1 MYKKLLAK
9 NKIKI
14 TGLGILLISLLHLII
29 FNNIENKLNIYISL
43 VQDYKK
49 NGVIYNNDQI
59 KNSLY
64 FARNEIYLDVK
75 NKFKIYK
82 LLYSYNNNEFKIVTK
97 SINLKKFLNYFEER
111 ISKIAHGHFI
121 ISNKQNLKITESIV
135 NNSDINKEPKFYFY
149 LEQIE
154 ITNIELYHLIK
165 NKKIYFKI
173 ITNYEKANF
182 LNNILIIFITNI
194 FLYLIFIKIYFKK

>member
-49 NGVIYNNDQI
+49 NGVIFNNDQI

-82 LLYSYNNNEFKIVTK
+82 LLYSFNNNEFKIVTK
-97 SINLKKFLNYFEER
+97 PINLKKFLNYFEER
-111 ISKIAHGHFI
+111 ISKIAHEHFI

-173 ITNYEKANF
+173 ITNYEKTNF

-194 FLYLIFIKIYFKK
+194 FLYLLFIKIYFKK

>member
-29 FNNIENKLNIYISL
+29 FYNIKNKLNIYISL

-64 FARNEIYLDVK
+64 FARKEIYLDVK
-75 NKFKIYK
+75 NKFKIY
-82 LLYSYNNNEFKIVTK
+82 
-97 SINLKKFLNYFEER
+97 NYY
-111 ISKIAHGHFI
+111 I
-121 ISNKQNLKITESIV
+121 ISITMKS
-135 NNSDINKEPKFYFY
+135 K
-149 LEQIE
+149 
-154 ITNIELYHLIK
+154 
-165 NKKIYFKI
+165 
-173 ITNYEKANF
+173 
-182 LNNILIIFITNI
+182 
-194 FLYLIFIKIYFKK
+194 